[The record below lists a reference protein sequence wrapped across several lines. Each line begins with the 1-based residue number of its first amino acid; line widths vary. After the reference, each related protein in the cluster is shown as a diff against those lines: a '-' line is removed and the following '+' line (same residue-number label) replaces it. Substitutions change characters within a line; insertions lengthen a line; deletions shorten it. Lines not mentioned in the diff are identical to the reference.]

1 MDAPAATPPEL
12 TPPPP
17 SPGTIELEIHR
28 LDRCYA
34 HLRVTEPEALGRLVC
49 SLSMRGQCH
58 PVVVVQRQGA
68 RYALIDGY
76 RRVVA
81 LERLCRD
88 TVKALVLGLEE
99 PEALTYCHQRVAA
112 DRRSSLEE
120 GWLVAELLGQ
130 GRSPAEISAGLDRS
144 LSWVS
149 RRLGLGRALPEKA
162 TEAVRRGVVP
172 AHGAMKSLL
181 PLARANRAQCETL
194 CERLGSTRLS
204 TRQLASLYAAWRAGS
219 AEQRERITQA
229 PLLFL
234 EAKRAASR
242 ELPDGAAG
250 VVVRLLDGARTAL
263 DRAGEG
269 ALRAGHLDP
278 SALSSVPVERAL
290 GRCTDAY
297 ETLVRHLEEPDA
309 G

>member
-1 MDAPAATPPEL
+1 
-12 TPPPP
+12 
-17 SPGTIELEIHR
+17 
-28 LDRCYA
+28 
-34 HLRVTEPEALGRLVC
+34 
-49 SLSMRGQCH
+49 
-58 PVVVVQRQGA
+58 
-68 RYALIDGY
+68 
-76 RRVVA
+76 
-81 LERLCRD
+81 
-88 TVKALVLGLEE
+88 
-99 PEALTYCHQRVAA
+99 
-112 DRRSSLEE
+112 
-120 GWLVAELLGQ
+120 
-130 GRSPAEISAGLDRS
+130 
-144 LSWVS
+144 
-149 RRLGLGRALPEKA
+149 
-162 TEAVRRGVVP
+162 
-172 AHGAMKSLL
+172 MKSLL